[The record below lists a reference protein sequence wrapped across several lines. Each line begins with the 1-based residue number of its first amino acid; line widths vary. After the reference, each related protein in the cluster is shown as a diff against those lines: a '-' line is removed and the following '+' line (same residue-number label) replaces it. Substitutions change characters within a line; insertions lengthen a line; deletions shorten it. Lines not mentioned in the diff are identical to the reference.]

1 MRSKY
6 ADAVADEATVVAD
19 EATVVAAAAPATAD
33 ESKEELKHDAVVKA
47 RAAEAEQ
54 NAAGAEATAVADEA
68 TAVTANAAMIAHMQV
83 MNDVHGSWADA
94 FDCAYSP
101 ASASFA
107 VPTNRVLKQVHPGMS
122 LTLEGT
128 RTMNDFI
135 VHTLARLVDD
145 AAARVQMTS
154 LQFTCE
160 PSGQRLSGLGDRGGP
175 TAAQDAGEDAMRV
188 VAARHDMCC
197 LDGCIGLLEDIPWVW
212 LPRAELLRLGF
223 APEVDEFEAL
233 SPADRQAR
241 FDEAFTA
248 AEKELGE
255 DGAAAALFFGGLGSR
270 DVQTA
275 VRTVLPGELAKHAVS
290 EGTKAVT
297 KMSSSSTREKGGK
310 SSSCSLS
317 QAAGLQ
323 FPVAVVGDLVA
334 ARTGVVITPGAAAY
348 LAAVLEYL
356 SAEMLELGGNA
367 ARDNGK
373 KYISPR
379 HFQLAVSHDEEL
391 DKLLGGVLLCDG
403 GVVPNIHAVLLTDLE
418 ADGERDDEDAENAH
432 EYPFTSEVILNNE
445 DGAEEGHCRRLALL
459 TAEEFDDAG
468 FTGPHREM
476 VERYKRAETAKNDK
490 KRQLEAAKQH
500 VSVAAVVA
508 GADDVADD
516 VADDMDADMDAPPP
530 HPEGKAQEEGEEGK
544 KDEEGAGGG
553 AVPPSST
560 VLPQGGAM
568 PRKTLPQAGKA
579 AQGRSSTSSMFTNN
593 IHLITNKMLCTLVAR
608 AGVVRTDRLIWEE
621 LRGITRGYLQDLVRD
636 TVTTTTHARRSAV
649 RTTDVLGPRVA
660 RSCVLGTGR
669 LEDMFRGESHSFA
682 KHERDP
688 IDWAAL
694 AADQRGDDEE
704 AVAAGSAKEQV
715 EVEED
720 DQEFEGES
728 PQASITLV
736 RLAQRAS
743 TRAFPLA
750 PFARVVR
757 AIDPRHAGSRW
768 YPRQSSVP
776 ALTWEPGAIAAFDAI
791 IEFKLIRV
799 LQAANLIAIAAKR
812 TWVEG
817 KDVALARHL
826 SKPSILYR

>member
-1 MRSKY
+1 MARTNQKSAGGKAPRKQLATKAEQNAA
-6 ADAVADEATVVAD
+6 AD
-19 EATVVAAAAPATAD
+19 AAAAVQATAD
-33 ESKEELKHDAVVKA
+33 EA
-47 RAAEAEQ
+47 AAELEQ
-54 NAAGAEATAVADEA
+54 NAAGAECQAVADEA
-68 TAVTANAAMIAHMQV
+68 TAVAGEATPVAAAAQATADEANAAMIAHMLHV
-83 MNDVHGSWADA
+83 ENDVHGSWADA
-94 FDCAYSP
+94 FECAHSP

-107 VPTNRVLKQVHPGMS
+107 VATNRVLKQIHPDNVTLTIKGM
-122 LTLEGT
+122 

-154 LQFTCE
+154 RQFTCE
-160 PSGQRLSGLGDRGGP
+160 PSGQRLS
-175 TAAQDAGEDAMRV
+175 DAGNAGKEDAMRV

-223 APEVDEFEAL
+223 APEVEEFEVL

-241 FDEAFTA
+241 FSEAFTA
-248 AEKELGE
+248 AVEELGD

-275 VRTVLPGELAKHAVS
+275 VRAVLPGELAKHAVS

-297 KMSSSSTREKGGK
+297 KISSSSSTRGKGGK
-310 SSSCSLS
+310 SSNCSLS

-334 ARTGVVITPGAAAY
+334 ARTGLVITPGAAAY
-348 LAAVLEYL
+348 LTAVLEYL

-367 ARDNGK
+367 ARANGK
-373 KYISPR
+373 KCISPR
-379 HFQLAVSHDEEL
+379 HFQLAVSRDEEL
-391 DKLLGGVLLCDG
+391 NKLLGGVLLCDG
-403 GVVPNIHAVLLTDLE
+403 GVLPNIHAALLRREGDG
-418 ADGERDDEDAENAH
+418 DGESDDEDAENAH
-432 EYPFTSEVILNNE
+432 EYPFTSDVIMNNE

-468 FTGPHREM
+468 FTGPHNEM
-476 VERYKRAETAKNDK
+476 VERYKRQLETAKNDK

-500 VSVAAVVA
+500 VSAA
-508 GADDVADD
+508 
-516 VADDMDADMDAPPP
+516 
-530 HPEGKAQEEGEEGK
+530 EGKAQEEGEEGK
-544 KDEEGAGGG
+544 KDEEGAGGD

-560 VLPQGGAM
+560 MLPQGGAK

-621 LRGITRGYLQDLVRD
+621 LRGITRGYLQDLVCD
-636 TVTTTTHARRSAV
+636 TVTTTMHARRSVV

-669 LEDMFRGESHSFA
+669 LEDVFRGECHSFA

-694 AADQRGDDEE
+694 AADQRSEDEE
-704 AVAAGSAKEQV
+704 AVEEAAGLAKEQV

-728 PQASITLV
+728 PQASLTLV

-743 TRAFPLA
+743 ARAFPLA
-750 PFARVVR
+750 SFARVVR
-757 AIDPRHAGSRW
+757 AIDPRENPSTRC
-768 YPRQSSVP
+768 
-776 ALTWEPGAIAAFDAI
+776 EPGAMAALDAI
-791 IEFKLIRV
+791 IEFKLIRL
-799 LQAANLIAIAAKR
+799 LQDAHLIAIAANR

-817 KDVALARHL
+817 KDVALARRL
-826 SKPSILYR
+826 SKD